1 MGCISNSFELHTI
14 TYLNEDEDKT
24 INKVDV
30 NMKTC
35 QVCVQP
41 FSKGKKNCCSVDC
54 YLKTLQSKIDECF
67 SNDHSHTGLLTY

>member
-41 FSKGKKNCCSVDC
+41 FTKGKKNCCSTDC
-54 YLKTLQSKIDECF
+54 YLKILQFKIDKRFRDSC
-67 SNDHSHTGLLTY
+67 HTELFTY

>member
-1 MGCISNSFELHTI
+1 MGCISNSFELHPI

-41 FSKGKKNCCSVDC
+41 FTKGKKTVA
-54 YLKTLQSKIDECF
+54 Q
-67 SNDHSHTGLLTY
+67 LTVI